1 MLSASGETAVNSS
14 RTRFTV
20 LRLQSNSPIAGQRTG
35 MLKANAAAVDALA
48 FSELTGV
55 DDAASERAPTHGVV
69 AALSH
74 LDAD

>member
-1 MLSASGETAVNSS
+1 
-14 RTRFTV
+14 
-20 LRLQSNSPIAGQRTG
+20 

-55 DDAASERAPTHGVV
+55 EAAASERTPTHGVV